1 MGKISP
7 ESIIHSAFLGMTGA
21 EMERIQMDGKETRAF
36 CVFSPLPACLNK
48 FRVLPASG

>member
-21 EMERIQMDGKETRAF
+21 ETERIQMDGKETRAF
-36 CVFSPLPACLNK
+36 CVFPPYPL
-48 FRVLPASG
+48 V